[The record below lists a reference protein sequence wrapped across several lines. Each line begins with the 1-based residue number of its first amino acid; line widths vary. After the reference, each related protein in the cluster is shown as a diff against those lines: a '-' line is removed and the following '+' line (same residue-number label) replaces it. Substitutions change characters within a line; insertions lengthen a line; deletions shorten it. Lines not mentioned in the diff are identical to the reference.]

1 MFKYSPVIGLEIHI
15 QAKTKSKM
23 FCSCS
28 TDYFGDKPNTHVC
41 PVCLGLPGA
50 LPVPNKAAIEQCIRL
65 GLALNCEI
73 NEFSKFDR
81 KNYFYPDLPKAYQ
94 ISQYDYPVAKN
105 GYLLINTKEG
115 ESKIRIRRVH
125 QEEDTGKSIHE
136 GGTTFLDFNKSGM
149 PLMEVVTEP
158 DFKTLEEVTA
168 FAKLLK
174 QTVEYIG
181 VSDAE
186 MQKGQ
191 MRFEL
196 NISLRQEK
204 DGENLPPY
212 RVEVKNIGSI
222 SALEKVMQ
230 FEIARQTQMID
241 AGQELKNETR
251 GLKDMS
257 GETVSQRSKENEND
271 YRYFPEPDIPPFINS
286 KEMVESLRAA
296 LPELPAAR
304 LNRYLAW
311 GLNSEQADT
320 LVDQPLKG
328 DWVDSL
334 AKDISGKS
342 DLNADLSSDAETI
355 KSAAKLLIG
364 DISYQLEQ
372 QNLQLSD
379 STISMQ
385 DVIFLVRKQ
394 KEGSLT
400 STIVKQV
407 IEQVFTTKRS
417 AEQVVKEDG
426 LEVVQ
431 DSSQL
436 EAWVEKAIAE
446 NPQFVESLAKNPNAY
461 KALIGVVMRE
471 SKGQANPVQVEEM
484 VKGKLGI

>member
-1 MFKYSPVIGLEIHI
+1 MYKYSPVIGLEIHI

-23 FCSCS
+23 FCSCA

-94 ISQYDYPVAKN
+94 ISQYDLPVAKN
-105 GYLLINTKEG
+105 GYLVINTKQG
-115 ESKIRIRRVH
+115 ESKIGIRRVH

-158 DFKTLEEVTA
+158 DFQTLEEVTV

-204 DGENLPPY
+204 DGTNLPPY

-230 FEIARQTQMID
+230 FEIARQTQLID
-241 AGQELKNETR
+241 AGQEFKNETR

-257 GETVSQRSKENEND
+257 GETVAQRSKENEDD

-286 KEMVESLRAA
+286 KELVARLGKA

-304 LNRYLAW
+304 LSRYLSW

-328 DWVDSL
+328 NWIDVL
-334 AKDISGKS
+334 AKQV
-342 DLNADLSSDAETI
+342 NNEAETI

-372 QNLQLSD
+372 QNLELAD
-379 STISMQ
+379 SLISM
-385 DVIFLVRKQ
+385 DDILFLVNKQ

-400 STIVKQV
+400 STIVKQI
-407 IEQVFTTKRS
+407 IEKVFTTKKT
-417 AEQVVKEDG
+417 AAQIVQDEN

-431 DSSQL
+431 DRSQL
-436 EAWVEKAIAE
+436 EAWVDKAITE
-446 NPQFVESLAKNPNAY
+446 NPQLVSSMAKNPNAY
-461 KALIGVVMRE
+461 KAILGVVMRE
-471 SKGQANPVQVEEM
+471 SKGQANAQQVEEM
-484 VKGKLGI
+484 IKGKLGINL